1 MPHFANPEWFLAAL
15 VIPPIVWLYIM
26 RYRRGVS
33 VITFTSTKFVARL
46 ARGGLKKTLR
56 HFPFMFGMT
65 ALLLIVIALARPQS
79 IHEGQNV
86 YSEGIDIIIVLD
98 ISASMLAQDFS
109 PNRVEAAK
117 VVAANFIQNRKND
130 RIGIVLFAKQAFT
143 QCPLTVDHRILL
155 EFLDDVKIGLT
166 DPDNTAIGQ
175 ALGAAVGRLKDS
187 DSKSK
192 VIILL
197 TDGENNYG
205 LPPLTAAEAA
215 KELRV
220 RTYTIGVGTRGT
232 APYPGRDMFG
242 RATTQQVQVSIDEE
256 LLTEIAQSTGGRYF
270 RATSETK
277 LREIFSE
284 IDRMEKTRIEIRAFR
299 RYAELFYPWAIAA
312 VIIAGAGLL
321 LSSIYLKGVA

>member
-1 MPHFANPEWFLAAL
+1 MKNNQPKHASRSLSTLPAVEREHTGYAL
-15 VIPPIVWLYIM
+15 YPQV
-26 RYRRGVS
+26 
-33 VITFTSTKFVARL
+33 
-46 ARGGLKKTLR
+46 
-56 HFPFMFGMT
+56 
-65 ALLLIVIALARPQS
+65 LIGKAHA
-79 IHEGQNV
+79 
-86 YSEGIDIIIVLD
+86 SE
-98 ISASMLAQDFS
+98 
-109 PNRVEAAK
+109 
-117 VVAANFIQNRKND
+117 
-130 RIGIVLFAKQAFT
+130 
-143 QCPLTVDHRILL
+143 CP
-155 EFLDDVKIGLT
+155 
-166 DPDNTAIGQ
+166 
-175 ALGAAVGRLKDS
+175 
-187 DSKSK
+187 
-192 VIILL
+192 
-197 TDGENNYG
+197 
-205 LPPLTAAEAA
+205 AEAA

-242 RATTQQVQVSIDEE
+242 GATTQQVQVSIDEE